1 MCLNIYLLSSF
12 LANRRVLP
20 DTAGMLN
27 VDQTVQQS
35 QQIYDGR
42 KVSPLSTSSGPK
54 ASRKTRKRLL
64 FIESPPFN
72 AKRVSSKNQ
81 SVSFTR

>member
-1 MCLNIYLLSSF
+1 MRLNIYLLSSF

-20 DTAGMLN
+20 DTAGVLN

-35 QQIYDGR
+35 QQICEGR

-54 ASRKTRKRLL
+54 ASRITLKRLL

-72 AKRVSSKNQ
+72 AKRVYLKNQ
-81 SVSFTR
+81 RVSCTR